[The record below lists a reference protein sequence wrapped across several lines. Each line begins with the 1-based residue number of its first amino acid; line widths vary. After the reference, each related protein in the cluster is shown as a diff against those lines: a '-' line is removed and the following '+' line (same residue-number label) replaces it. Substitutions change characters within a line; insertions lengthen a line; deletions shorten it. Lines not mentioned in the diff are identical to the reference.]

1 MPAGGSPT
9 GIFSAGRGFLLLGL
23 DTGDASGG
31 LGKLI
36 GRIWMHKSAN
46 AGINWDCGLAA
57 VLCFVVEV
65 DMGKR
70 LFYWELAGALFTAA
84 MGTLLHFVYDWSGG
98 WGSGGCLLCGE

>member
-1 MPAGGSPT
+1 MKKEKRCRPAEVRPAF
-9 GIFSAGRGFLLLGL
+9 FSAGRGFLLLGL

-57 VLCFVVEV
+57 VLCFV
-65 DMGKR
+65 GR
-70 LFYWELAGALFTAA
+70 WIWGGCFYWELAGALFTAA
-84 MGTLLHFVYDWSGG
+84 MGTLLHSFVYDWSGG
-98 WGSGGCLLCGE
+98 

>member
-46 AGINWDCGLAA
+46 AGINWTAA
-57 VLCFVVEV
+57 WPQSFCFVVEV

-98 WGSGGCLLCGE
+98 